1 MSAERPAS
9 GPDWR
14 QTVLAR
20 RQPHLDAAGEKASRG
35 GRFALFAFLV
45 LVACQTTRWG
55 WWIDVGGHTY
65 DVGYFGQ
72 SVAGLGGSIAAI
84 ALFFV
89 IRSASG
95 SSSGFRIVQL
105 LPLLLGAG
113 CLLIV
118 VGGFQSAY
126 SEMVGH
132 RAALRDAD
140 LDAGAWLALLGG
152 VSAAIGGLRATIDRL
167 GNPVHADLAFPRPRR
182 RGAPGPNDVPLERLH
197 EHRPTR

>member
-1 MSAERPAS
+1 MSAARPAS

-20 RQPHLDAAGEKASRG
+20 RRARHDEGEERRSPG

-55 WWIDVGGHTY
+55 WWTDIGGHTY

-72 SVAGLGGSIAAI
+72 SVAGLGGSIAAA
-84 ALFFV
+84 ALFLV
-89 IRSASG
+89 IRSPSG
-95 SSSGFRIVQL
+95 SSSGFRVVQL

-113 CLLIV
+113 CLLIM

-126 SEMVGH
+126 SEMASH

-140 LDAGAWLALLGG
+140 LDAGAWLALVGG
-152 VSAAIGGLRATIDRL
+152 VGGAIAGARATFDRL
-167 GNPVHADLAFPRPRR
+167 RNPVHADLAGPRPRR
-182 RGAPGPNDVPLERLH
+182 RGEPGPDDVPLERLR
-197 EHRPTR
+197 ERRPTR

>member
-20 RQPHLDAAGEKASRG
+20 RHAQAIAAEEEASPG
-35 GRFALFAFLV
+35 GRFALFAFLL

-55 WWIDVGGHTY
+55 WWTDVGGHTY

-72 SVAGLGGSIAAI
+72 SVAGLGGSIGAI

-95 SSSGFRIVQL
+95 SSSGFRIIQL
-105 LPLLLGAG
+105 LPFLLGAG

-126 SEMVGH
+126 SEMAGH
-132 RAALRDAD
+132 RAALQDAD

-152 VSAAIGGLRATIDRL
+152 VSASIGGLRATIDRL
-167 GNPVHADLAFPRPRR
+167 GNPVHADLAAPRPRR
-182 RGAPGPNDVPLERLH
+182 RGEPGPDDVPLERLR